1 MKPREFKCWMRSAPG
16 ADDYSMFVNEQPNGG
31 FKWEFWDFEMPAEM
45 FKPIY
50 ISLEPREVLPDEISD
65 SQRLDWLIENS
76 AMVSNHDN
84 GYWCEVKTNS
94 KCRGYFETTPRQ
106 AIDAAMKEGK

>member
-1 MKPREFKCWMRSAPG
+1 MLDAFCSWG

-50 ISLEPREVLPDEISD
+50 ISLRNKAVLPDEISD
-65 SQRLDWLIENS
+65 SQRL
-76 AMVSNHDN
+76 V
-84 GYWCEVKTNS
+84 G
-94 KCRGYFETTPRQ
+94 
-106 AIDAAMKEGK
+106 